1 MQNYTSFQKKV
12 KSQNRIV
19 QSSEHFK
26 VTLVT
31 LLPGAVLEKHIIPV
45 RAKIFVV
52 KGAIEYRSLR
62 EIKVIH
68 HLEEYNIPKNEI
80 HQVTAKEGAEFL
92 LILG

>member
-12 KSQNRIV
+12 KPQNRIV

-62 EIKVIH
+62 
-68 HLEEYNIPKNEI
+68 
-80 HQVTAKEGAEFL
+80 
-92 LILG
+92 

>member
-31 LLPGAVLEKHIIPV
+31 LLPGAVLEKTYYSSKSKNLCCKRCHRVP
-45 RAKIFVV
+45 F
-52 KGAIEYRSLR
+52 
-62 EIKVIH
+62 IKRNKSNSPFGRIQ
-68 HLEEYNIPKNEI
+68 YP
-80 HQVTAKEGAEFL
+80 
-92 LILG
+92 